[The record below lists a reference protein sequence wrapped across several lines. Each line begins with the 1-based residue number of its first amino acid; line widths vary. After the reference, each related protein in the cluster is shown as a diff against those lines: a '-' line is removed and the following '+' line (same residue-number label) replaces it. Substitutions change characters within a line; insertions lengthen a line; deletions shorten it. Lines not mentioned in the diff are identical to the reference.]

1 MIDDLKMPFVFC
13 GITLPKKVYAVDK
26 PFRNIISFCM
36 KKPVEIMQKVI
47 RDIVILKFAD
57 KFK

>member
-1 MIDDLKMPFVFC
+1 MIDDLRIPFVFC

-36 KKPVEIMQKVI
+36 KKPLEIM
-47 RDIVILKFAD
+47 LKITEKITKA
-57 KFK
+57 